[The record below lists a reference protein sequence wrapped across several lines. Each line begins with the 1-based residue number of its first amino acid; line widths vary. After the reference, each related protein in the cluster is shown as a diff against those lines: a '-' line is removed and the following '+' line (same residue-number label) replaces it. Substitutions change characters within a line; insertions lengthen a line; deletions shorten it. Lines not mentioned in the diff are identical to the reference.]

1 MPSNPTSGVGVGAI
15 VGVGVGGSGP
25 FVGNGVGN
33 SVGVSSGD
41 GTAGTNGVGVGA
53 SVGMVAGSTVGSTIG
68 SKVGS
73 GGTFVCSNVG
83 EDCDV
88 AVGSSLGSRVGSMV
102 GDGGGVNGNEG
113 VGTAVG
119 VGEEARSSVPESC
132 GRIPN
137 PYNPPTTAPTM
148 AKTNTRISNLEGPAY
163 SGCVSSIRQDYI
175 AKKQPLVIIYG
186 RPKENRRPSRT

>member
-1 MPSNPTSGVGVGAI
+1 
-15 VGVGVGGSGP
+15 
-25 FVGNGVGN
+25 
-33 SVGVSSGD
+33 
-41 GTAGTNGVGVGA
+41 
-53 SVGMVAGSTVGSTIG
+53 
-68 SKVGS
+68 
-73 GGTFVCSNVG
+73 
-83 EDCDV
+83 V
-88 AVGSSLGSRVGSMV
+88 AVGSPLGSRVGSMV

-163 SGCVSSIRQDYI
+163 SGCVSSIRQNHTPRSY
-175 AKKQPLVIIYG
+175 AKIIRQETAVSYYLWQTEGESSTIQDLRLSVIDERVG
-186 RPKENRRPSRT
+186 LLQHLKAGKNHTQEQVAAFGGHGVRQFRREADQNMNNFQDLAAPGAKFLG